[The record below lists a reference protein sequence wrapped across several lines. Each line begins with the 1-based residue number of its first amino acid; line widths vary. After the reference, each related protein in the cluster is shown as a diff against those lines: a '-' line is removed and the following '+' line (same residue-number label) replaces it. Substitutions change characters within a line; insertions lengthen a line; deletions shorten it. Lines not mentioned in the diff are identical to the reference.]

1 MQNLWDTPLSM
12 SSSSTRGQGTRS
24 APKTYSAPALERGFN
39 VIELLAQAPRGLTA
53 SEIAAGLSLSIG
65 EIFRIIVVMER
76 RRWLNKDPETDQ
88 YCVNPRI
95 LEIVFRATPAEEL
108 TVVAGPHMREI
119 ADKIDQS
126 CHLVMPNGRRGLV
139 VLRQQNPGDTAFIVR
154 LGADLDLV
162 RSCSG
167 QVLLAFGDDAWV
179 DDVLNADTGLTPKDR
194 VALINRLEVVRGRG
208 FEMRPSS
215 RIHGVTDISYPIFGF
230 GGSIVAALTIPFM
243 VCIDGS
249 QTFDEYA
256 AQAELALT
264 SKRISTEMG
273 WFERD
278 EHLVPRPVESR
289 AGRGTARAKSRNLRL
304 KDNFPA

>member
-1 MQNLWDTPLSM
+1 MGA
-12 SSSSTRGQGTRS
+12 SSSTHNQEPRS

-53 SEIAAGLSLSIG
+53 SEIAAGLDLSIG

-76 RRWLNKDPETDQ
+76 RRWLNKDPDTDQ
-88 YCVNPRI
+88 YSVNSRI

-108 TVVAGPHMREI
+108 TVMAGPHMREL
-119 ADKIDQS
+119 ANKIDQS

-139 VLRQQNPGDTAFIVR
+139 VLRQQNPGDIAFIVR

-167 QVLLAFGDDAWV
+167 QVLLGFGDDAWV
-179 DDVLNADTGLTPKDR
+179 ADVLEADMALSPKDR
-194 VALINRLEVVRGRG
+194 TALMNRLKLVRSRG
-208 FEMRPSS
+208 FEMRPSA
-215 RIHGVTDISYPIFGF
+215 RTNGVTDISYPIFGL
-230 GGSIVAALTIPFM
+230 GGRVVAALTIPFM
-243 VCIDGS
+243 ARIDGS
-249 QTFDEYA
+249 QVFDAYA
-256 AQAELALT
+256 AQAELAST
-264 SKRISTEMG
+264 VKRISTELG

-278 EHLVPRPVESR
+278 ERVVPLSADGR
-289 AGRGTARAKSRNLRL
+289 AGTGAAKTKPRRLRL